1 MQSHISWIIFHKLIL
16 VFYLLVLAKG
26 GSKLESTTEVLARM
40 PQVQSLNAYIKPYIA
55 TSIWN
60 MECTGLRFKLNLI
73 KRVFIS

>member
-1 MQSHISWIIFHKLIL
+1 MQSPITWIIFHRLIL

-40 PQVQSLNAYIKPYIA
+40 PQVQSLNAYTKPYIA

-60 MECTGLRFKLNLI
+60 MECTELRFKLNLI
-73 KRVFIS
+73 REC